1 MRYFGIEHKG
11 ARIYIKA
18 TKTQTD
24 YIVSVCNEITDNMAE
39 AEASR
44 EWLKKHPDD
53 KEEKSY
59 LESTLS
65 EIAWDI
71 AFLRRLERKA
81 MK

>member
-1 MRYFGIEHKG
+1 MRV
-11 ARIYIKA
+11 KA
-18 TKTQTD
+18 TKAQAD
-24 YIVSVCNEITDNMAE
+24 YIVSVCNEIADNMAE

-44 EWLKKHPDD
+44 KWLKEHPND

-71 AFLRRLERKA
+71 AFLRRLERKTT
-81 MK
+81 K